1 MPDYSLRERCE
12 KRLASLKNLRTPYEE
27 EAREIA
33 RYAAPARTRFNHGEK
48 DKNHRVRNK
57 ALYSNKGITSFRMLT
72 GGMTSGLTSSSRP
85 WFALATHDAELMEQ
99 PDVREW
105 LTEVTRR
112 LYAFLAGT
120 NFYGAAKTG
129 YSELGLF
136 GTEAAV
142 MVEDP
147 VFGMVCHPLTFGEY
161 WIGLDM
167 ATQVDTLYRRVP
179 MSTIQAVQMF
189 GLKNLRSSVQSAYD
203 NGNYEQPVEII
214 HAIEPNLERDPNK
227 LDRRGMEYRSI
238 WWDEA
243 DESAKNRPVDR
254 DSDGEMVGLL
264 RNRGYPEKPFWC
276 ARWDTTGGDAWGT
289 GPGADAL
296 PDLRELQL
304 QSKRKA
310 EATDMHVWPEIVVP
324 ASVRL
329 RRQPKAVIAASS
341 VDVAGIKVP
350 YQVDYRA
357 IEAIRLDVEK
367 CEQNIDEATYADLF
381 MAITNMRGIQPRNI
395 EEIASRNE
403 EKLTQLGPV
412 IERVNVEK
420 LEVVVDRSF
429 AILGR
434 MEGGIPPAP
443 EVIAGMDLA
452 VDFISILAQMQ
463 RMVGIGQIERTVSF
477 IGNLAGVFP
486 DAPDKLNIDEVIDEY
501 ADRAG
506 APQKI
511 IRRDDE
517 VREIRDARAQAAQ
530 AQAMAAAAPAAKDG
544 AEAARLLSE
553 TDVGGESMLDRM
565 MAPAP

>member
-1 MPDYSLRERCE
+1 
-12 KRLASLKNLRTPYEE
+12 
-27 EAREIA
+27 
-33 RYAAPARTRFNHGEK
+33 
-48 DKNHRVRNK
+48 
-57 ALYSNKGITSFRMLT
+57 
-72 GGMTSGLTSSSRP
+72 
-85 WFALATHDAELMEQ
+85 
-99 PDVREW
+99 
-105 LTEVTRR
+105 
-112 LYAFLAGT
+112 
-120 NFYGAAKTG
+120 
-129 YSELGLF
+129 
-136 GTEAAV
+136 
-142 MVEDP
+142 
-147 VFGMVCHPLTFGEY
+147 
-161 WIGLDM
+161 
-167 ATQVDTLYRRVP
+167 